1 MVTMI
6 LSVLYAKRVKRSGN
20 ISIVKRV
27 MTDAA

>member
-6 LSVLYAKRVKRSGN
+6 LSVLYAKRVKRNGN
-20 ISIVKRV
+20 TSIVKRG